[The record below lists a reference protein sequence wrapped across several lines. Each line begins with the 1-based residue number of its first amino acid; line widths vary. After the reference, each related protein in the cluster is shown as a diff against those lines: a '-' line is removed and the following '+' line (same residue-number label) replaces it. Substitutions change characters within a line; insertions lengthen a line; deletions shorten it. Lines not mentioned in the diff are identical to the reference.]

1 MRLFI
6 YIAWMGA
13 KAYVTAI
20 RAAKDLRNAGFR
32 VELPPVEQKFGKTLG
47 QAHKVGAK
55 YALILGEDE
64 ITSGLWTLKNLAE
77 GTQQKLSETDLLEFL
92 RRQKSV
98 SF

>member
-1 MRLFI
+1 
-6 YIAWMGA
+6 MGA

-32 VELPPVEQKFGKTLG
+32 VELPPVELKFGKALG